1 MTKHSGGSDMTNDK
15 RFKRSHV
22 WLHRGI
28 TVVALLGATTAAH
41 CAESM
46 SSAAEVGHATDA
58 LLALQRDNRA
68 AGPALPML
76 GDTAS
81 LSYQRYLDSFKHKI
95 PESMGSPVNANG
107 SGGAGGQHSMQ
118 SY

>member
-1 MTKHSGGSDMTNDK
+1 MTNDK

-58 LLALQRDNRA
+58 LLSLQRDNRA